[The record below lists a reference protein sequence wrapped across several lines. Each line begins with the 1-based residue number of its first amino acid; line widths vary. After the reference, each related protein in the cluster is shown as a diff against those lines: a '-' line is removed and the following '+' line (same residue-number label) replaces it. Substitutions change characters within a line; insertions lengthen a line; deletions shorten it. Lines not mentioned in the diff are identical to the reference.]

1 MSMFVKQGPTALS
14 VGLWRRGGG
23 ENEKGEEEEG
33 QT

>member
-14 VGLWRRGGG
+14 VGLWRRGG